1 MFDRSTKLMA
11 AIFILVAAILMTL
24 NLVSKGSPLKDWW
37 FVLLLFFIAAALW
50 VSVQVEDGKLS
61 TADKAKSAVETA
73 KEAVTAAKDKET
85 VKKEVVK
92 PPVPEPVE
100 QETPKEKEPKLVEK
114 VEPVVKKE
122 TKPKTEPKPVKKV
135 PEPAK
140 EDAIVDLTR
149 IEGVGPKYRD
159 ALIAAGITTFAKLA
173 ESKLEDIQ
181 AAAKAAGMNRSKS
194 MATWA
199 EQAGYA
205 AREDWDGLD
214 KLQKQLD
221 GGKK

>member
-61 TADKAKSAVETA
+61 TTDKAKSAVETA

-92 PPVPEPVE
+92 PPAPEPVK
-100 QETPKEKEPKLVEK
+100 QETPKEKEPK
-114 VEPVVKKE
+114 
-122 TKPKTEPKPVKKV
+122 TKTEPKPVKKV

-140 EDAIVDLTR
+140 EDATVDLTR

-181 AAAKAAGMNRSKS
+181 AAAKAFGMNRSKS